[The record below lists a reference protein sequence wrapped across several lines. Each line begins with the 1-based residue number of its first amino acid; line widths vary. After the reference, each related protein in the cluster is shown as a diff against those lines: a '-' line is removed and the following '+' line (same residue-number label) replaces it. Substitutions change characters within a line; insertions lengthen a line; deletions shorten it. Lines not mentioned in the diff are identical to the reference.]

1 MHAQVATLCCCT
13 CKRCCVAHPPDLIAK
28 TSESRCEQPSMSS
41 TIIRT
46 AVSLRIQ
53 LYHVSKSAVL
63 QVSRLG
69 VSVVLVEDGVSA
81 ALLAEGLAAFEAG
94 AAAVR

>member
-1 MHAQVATLCCCT
+1 
-13 CKRCCVAHPPDLIAK
+13 
-28 TSESRCEQPSMSS
+28 
-41 TIIRT
+41 
-46 AVSLRIQ
+46 LRIQ
-53 LYHVSKSAVL
+53 LYDVSKSAVL

>member
-1 MHAQVATLCCCT
+1 
-13 CKRCCVAHPPDLIAK
+13 
-28 TSESRCEQPSMSS
+28 MSS

-53 LYHVSKSAVL
+53 LYDVSKSAVL